1 MRNALASFN
10 MILKAKKRRTRWIK
24 DKTIEK
30 KDLEEDSKIQKFPI
44 IKHETDETVPFQYR

>member
-24 DKTIEK
+24 HKTIEK
-30 KDLEEDSKIQKFPI
+30 KDLEEDSNIMAARNCFRNG
-44 IKHETDETVPFQYR
+44 TD